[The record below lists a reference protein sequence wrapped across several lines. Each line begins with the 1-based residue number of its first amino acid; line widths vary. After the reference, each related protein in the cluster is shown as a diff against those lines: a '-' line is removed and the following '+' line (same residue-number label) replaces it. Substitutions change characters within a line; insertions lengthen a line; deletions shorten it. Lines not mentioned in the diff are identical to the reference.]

1 MMSASGRKLP
11 QDDSTQEWP
20 LSVIADVQIGFQRIF
35 GYERLLYPSKQPLR

>member
-1 MMSASGRKLP
+1 MGAAFGRKQP
-11 QDDSTQEWP
+11 QDDSTHEWP